1 MFEQCLYFNTT
12 SLARQLEREW
22 TSAFKPFG
30 LTPSQAFMLRV
41 ILDRTPI
48 LQSEL
53 ALEMNISR
61 PTATRGLDGLERLGL
76 VKRLASE
83 RDGREQEIHPT
94 KKAIEMKDAINAA
107 SGAVTKRLKKVLGNS
122 HFEDVVGQ
130 LRGIS
135 SALKE

>member
-41 ILDRTPI
+41 VLDKAPL

-53 ALEMNISR
+53 AMEMNISR

-76 VKRLASE
+76 VKRVTSE

-94 KKAIEMKDAINAA
+94 KKASDMKEAINAA
-107 SGAVTKRLKKVLGNS
+107 SGAVTKRLKKSLGSN
-122 HFEDVVGQ
+122 HFEEVVGQ

-135 SALKE
+135 SALK

>member
-41 ILDRTPI
+41 VLDKTPL

-61 PTATRGLDGLERLGL
+61 PTTTRGLDGLERLGL
-76 VKRLASE
+76 IKRVASE

-94 KKAIEMKDAINAA
+94 KKAIEIKEAINTA
-107 SGAVTKRLKKVLGNS
+107 SGAVTKRLKKVLGSN
-122 HFEDVVGQ
+122 HFEEVVGQ

-135 SALKE
+135 TALK

>member
-41 ILDRTPI
+41 VLDKATL

-61 PTATRGLDGLERLGL
+61 PTATRALDGLERLGL
-76 VKRLASE
+76 IKRVASE
-83 RDGREQEIHPT
+83 KDGREQEIHPT
-94 KKAIEMKDAINAA
+94 KKAVDMKDAIIAA
-107 SGAVTKRLKKVLGNS
+107 SGAVTKRLKKVFGSN

-135 SALKE
+135 SALK

>member
-12 SLARQLEREW
+12 SLARQLEKEW
-22 TSAFKPFG
+22 AIAFKPFG

-41 ILDRTPI
+41 VLDKAPL

-53 ALEMNISR
+53 ATEMNISR
-61 PTATRGLDGLERLGL
+61 PTATRGLDGLEHLGL
-76 VKRLASE
+76 VKRVASE

-94 KKAIEMKDAINAA
+94 KKASDMKEAINAA
-107 SGAVTKRLKKVLGNS
+107 SGAVTKRLKKALGSN
-122 HFEDVVGQ
+122 HFEEVVGQ

-135 SALKE
+135 SALK